1 MKFDINKEFSF
12 EQIGKF
18 IKGKWNEFAAFI
30 KRLDSSSIKNVKI
43 KGKTVRINA
52 IRLGFVVAVIAI
64 MLALFVNLVVIP
76 NTTYRAYSDLEFD
89 TGGQYVQHPFGS
101 DVLLL
106 NNSGMRLVDNK
117 GRDKWEVKMTLTCP
131 TVDIAG
137 KYALLADLDG
147 NNSLNLYD
155 IKGNNLRTYPISTD
169 IYGAKVNS
177 RGVVAAAIS
186 EEGYKGAVVVYDK
199 KGNEIFKWN
208 SGEGYITDVD
218 ISANSRAV
226 AVSQMMS
233 DGEETYSKI
242 HVMNI
247 SSGNEIACVTCEG
260 ALVAK
265 VSFDK
270 SDNIIAVSQSKVYGF
285 GKRGNSIFEFDLAGK
300 SPTLYDV
307 ENSDNLLFLCRDSR
321 GNSVL
326 EIYSRRGKFLG
337 SYTSSDEI
345 KNISAHKDSIVVA
358 TSRNLI
364 SLSRKGKP
372 RKNIEISHDIMN
384 MGIYGN
390 NRNVLVLGGSK
401 ADIVRIK

>member
-1 MKFDINKEFSF
+1 
-12 EQIGKF
+12 
-18 IKGKWNEFAAFI
+18 
-30 KRLDSSSIKNVKI
+30 
-43 KGKTVRINA
+43 
-52 IRLGFVVAVIAI
+52 
-64 MLALFVNLVVIP
+64 
-76 NTTYRAYSDLEFD
+76 
-89 TGGQYVQHPFGS
+89 
-101 DVLLL
+101 
-106 NNSGMRLVDNK
+106 
-117 GRDKWEVKMTLTCP
+117 
-131 TVDIAG
+131 
-137 KYALLADLDG
+137 
-147 NNSLNLYD
+147 
-155 IKGNNLRTYPISTD
+155 
-169 IYGAKVNS
+169 
-177 RGVVAAAIS
+177 
-186 EEGYKGAVVVYDK
+186 
-199 KGNEIFKWN
+199 
-208 SGEGYITDVD
+208 
-218 ISANSRAV
+218 
-226 AVSQMMS
+226 MMS

-372 RKNIEISHDIMN
+372 GKNIEISHDIMN

>member
-1 MKFDINKEFSF
+1 
-12 EQIGKF
+12 
-18 IKGKWNEFAAFI
+18 
-30 KRLDSSSIKNVKI
+30 
-43 KGKTVRINA
+43 
-52 IRLGFVVAVIAI
+52 
-64 MLALFVNLVVIP
+64 
-76 NTTYRAYSDLEFD
+76 
-89 TGGQYVQHPFGS
+89 
-101 DVLLL
+101 
-106 NNSGMRLVDNK
+106 
-117 GRDKWEVKMTLTCP
+117 MTLTCP

-372 RKNIEISHDIMN
+372 GKNIEISHDIMN